1 MKSDTSPVELA
12 AAAREASTTRMQGTQ
27 SVRVLM
33 VEDDDQ
39 VAGFVRQ
46 GLMQKGFMVDV
57 AGDGLEGLELAL
69 LNTYGVM
76 IMDVLLPGMNGLE
89 VLQRLRDLGIS
100 TPILIL
106 SGMSDVGD
114 RVAGLQMGGDDY
126 LVKPFAFSE
135 LLARIESLLRRVR
148 AAQEPLQLNVSDL
161 LIDLLSRRVYRG
173 DEEIILQPQEFSL
186 LEYLVRNRGQVV
198 TRSQIL
204 QHVWGYNF
212 SPKTNLVEV
221 HICRLREKLERPE
234 RPRLLMTIRGTGYML
249 TEDVQSP

>member
-33 VEDDDQ
+33 VEDDEQ

-69 LNTYGVM
+69 QNTYGVM

-135 LLARIESLLRRVR
+135 LL
-148 AAQEPLQLNVSDL
+148 AQEPLQLNVSDL